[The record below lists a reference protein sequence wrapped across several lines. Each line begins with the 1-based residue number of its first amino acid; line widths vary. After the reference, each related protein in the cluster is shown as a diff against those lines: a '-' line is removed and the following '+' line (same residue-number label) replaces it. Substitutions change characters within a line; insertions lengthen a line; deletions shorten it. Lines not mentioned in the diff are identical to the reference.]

1 MMILRSERLGKT
13 FRRLRPGRI
22 LGLAV
27 TVVLAC
33 SRLGAAPQASW
44 PQWGRTPQHVGWTPV
59 SAQPAQAILAE
70 IVYDPFVEAMKVE
83 TGGGLL
89 AHYAVPLLDDAG
101 DVYMAFKTGTY
112 SGLGNWD
119 TITWT
124 VRKLR
129 RTEAGF
135 ETLWTFVSD
144 WKPEPLEFT
153 SWESVFQPAIS
164 GHDIY
169 VPGLGGTVFR
179 VDTATGVSE
188 GRVNPFATVDPNV
201 FVAGG
206 LAVAPDGA
214 VIYDTVTLSGAEHSA
229 TGAWLVRVEPEG
241 GASRVDFAT
250 LVPGAPAATDPCEG
264 SFSRDER
271 PWPPTPTSVPRSFP
285 CGSQRPG
292 INAVPA
298 IAPDGTI
305 YTLSRA
311 NFIDRYAYLVAVHPD
326 LTPAWSVSLR
336 GILNDGCGVIVPIDD
351 TLGGCR
357 KGAHAGVDPATNN
370 QPAGRVSDQG
380 TSSPVV
386 LPDGTILVGTQTSY
400 NYARGHLLKFGAG
413 GDVLATYDF
422 GWDIT
427 PGVFPH
433 DGTYSIVIKD
443 NHYFGPSG
451 TAGRYEITSL
461 SPDLEPEWSFPSPQ
475 TLDCSRDDTGTMVC
489 VDDGEHPE
497 GFEWCVNQPA
507 VDASGVSFA
516 GAEDGFLYAV
526 DANGAQRKT
535 LFLDTALGAAYT
547 PVSIGPD
554 GVLYVQNNGILF
566 AVGVRPFVP
575 SPRRPPAAPPGGS
588 ASTRTVV
595 R

>member
-1 MMILRSERLGKT
+1 MTRK
-13 FRRLRPGRI
+13 P
-22 LGLAV
+22 GLAAV
-27 TVVLAC
+27 SLSLVALAVAFF
-33 SRLGAAPQASW
+33 AAPTVAAQGLGW
-44 PQWGRTPQHVGWTPV
+44 PQWGRTPQHVASSPV
-59 SAQPAQAILAE
+59 RAQSAQLILAE
-70 IVYDPFVEAMKVE
+70 ILYDPFVEAMKADNDDE
-83 TGGGLL
+83 LM
-89 AHYAVPLLDDAG
+89 AHYAVPLVDDSG

-112 SGLGNWD
+112 SGFGNWD

-124 VRKLR
+124 VRRLHR
-129 RTEAGF
+129 SDSGF
-135 ETLWTFVSD
+135 DPVWTFVSD
-144 WKPEPLEFT
+144 WKPEPLDFT
-153 SWESVFQPAIS
+153 GWEPVFQPAIS
-164 GHDIY
+164 GHDLY

-188 GRVNPFATVDPNV
+188 GRVNPFATIDPNT

-214 VIYDTVTLSGAEHSA
+214 VIYDAIALSGTEHSA
-229 TGAWLVRVEPEG
+229 VGAWLVRVEPEG

-264 SFSRDER
+264 TFSRDDL
-271 PWPPTPTSVPRSFP
+271 PWPPTPTAVPPTFP

-292 INAVPA
+292 INVVPA

-311 NFIDRYAYLVAVHPD
+311 NFIERYAYLVAVHPD
-326 LTPAWSVSLR
+326 LTPAWSASLR
-336 GILNDGCGVIVPIDD
+336 GILNDGCGVLVPIDD
-351 TLGGCR
+351 TNTGCR
-357 KGAHAGVDPATNN
+357 IGAAVGVDPATNN
-370 QPAGRVSDQG
+370 RPAGRVSDLG

-386 LPDGTILVGTQTSY
+386 LPDGTILVGTETTY
-400 NYARGHLLKFGAG
+400 NYARGHLLQFNGAG
-413 GDVLATYDF
+413 SVLATYDF

-427 PGVFPH
+427 PAVFPH
-433 DGTYSIVIKD
+433 GGSYSILVKD
-443 NHYFGPSG
+443 NHYFGPTGTSG
-451 TAGRYEITSL
+451 RFEITSL
-461 SPDLEPEWSFPSPQ
+461 SPELQPEWSFPSTQ
-475 TLDCSRDDTGTMVC
+475 TLDCARDPSGTMLC

-507 VDASGVSFA
+507 VDASGVTFA
-516 GAEDGFLYAV
+516 GSEDGFLYSV
-526 DANGAQRKT
+526 DKSGAQRRA

-554 GVLYVQNNGILF
+554 GAIYIQNNGILF
-566 AVGVRPFVP
+566 AVGMESFVP
-575 SPRRPPAAPPGGS
+575 APRTPPARTPESP